1 MKMMTRIG
9 KIISLLV
16 AFVLICGNACIG
28 VGYAKSTDQ
37 EINNKQVVQTAPDL
51 EENYDTVE
59 GESKEQDASDG
70 NSTPM
75 ASLYDSA
82 SDTASTVTQ

>member
-51 EENYDTVE
+51 
-59 GESKEQDASDG
+59 
-70 NSTPM
+70 
-75 ASLYDSA
+75 
-82 SDTASTVTQ
+82 